1 MHRKL
6 IVAIE
11 TEIGQASRSAVREG
25 FPNRK
30 ADKVMAIWTLA
41 GAVFGHHR

>member
-11 TEIGQASRSAVREG
+11 TEIGQGRRDAAHEG
-25 FPNRK
+25 FRDRK
-30 ADKVMAIWTLA
+30 ADEVMAIGTLA
-41 GAVFGHHR
+41 GAVFGH

>member
-11 TEIGQASRSAVREG
+11 TEIGQESRSAAQEG

-30 ADKVMAIWTLA
+30 TDKLMAIGTLA
-41 GAVFGHHR
+41 GAVFGQHR

>member
-11 TEIGQASRSAVREG
+11 TEIGQESRFAVQEG

-30 ADKVMAIWTLA
+30 ADKVMAIGTLA
-41 GAVFGHHR
+41 GAVFGQHR